1 MEQQVIAVRHGQ
13 SVANAAFAI
22 ADRTGVEP
30 VDLPARDADVTLTEV
45 GRTQSL
51 AVGRWLAALPAAERP
66 RVVRSSVFVR
76 ARETTEL
83 ALAAFDPPPRL
94 YLDERLRDR
103 DMGAFELLT
112 AGAIRRRFADE
123 SARRDRVGDLF
134 YRPPGGESLSD
145 VAMRIRGV
153 LAELDDGCTLIVGHD
168 AVVLMLRYVLEELSE
183 DELRAVVRDDPVRNS
198 AVTRWRR
205 CTGRWTLVDYNRVD
219 HLAG

>member
-1 MEQQVIAVRHGQ
+1 MERRIIAVRHGE

-30 VDLPARDADVTLTEV
+30 ADMPARDADVTLTAV
-45 GRTQSL
+45 GRAQSL
-51 AVGRWLAALPAAERP
+51 AVGRWLASVERP

-76 ARETTEL
+76 ARETAEL
-83 ALAAFDPPPRL
+83 ALRAFDPPPPL

-112 AGAIRRRFADE
+112 AGAIRRRFPEE

-153 LAELDDGCTLIVGHD
+153 LAELDDDCALIVAHD
-168 AVVLMLRYVLEELSE
+168 AVVLMLRYVLEGLNE
-183 DELRAVVRDDPVRNS
+183 DALRAVVRDDPVRNS
-198 AVTRWRR
+198 SVTRWRLR
-205 CTGRWTLVDYNRVD
+205 AGRWELVDYNRID
-219 HLAG
+219 HLTG